1 MKNCEYPKYLKHLQT
16 LNKDDF
22 LAEGR
27 KLRSADRTL
36 EMITSKLYWWIFV
49 TVTSGVVGGLLQFMN
64 RAIEFFGPKFEIS
77 TIYTIVLTVLIGYLI
92 IAIGFFMILWHAYN
106 SVIEK
111 HIFYDDYCENMKN
124 QMVID
129 KEKHG

>member
-16 LNKDDF
+16 LNKDDL

-36 EMITSKLYWWIFV
+36 EMITSKLYWC
-49 TVTSGVVGGLLQFMN
+49 GLLQFMN

-106 SVIEK
+106 SIIEK